1 MKKFF
6 INQWVKIVNRIFLG
20 TVSTCCSLL
29 AFSQDIN
36 FSQFYELPLL
46 RNPALAGTYR
56 GDVRITTAFRNQWNS
71 VTVPYK
77 TEALGVELK
86 FGTSQNSNDYL
97 SLGVQITNDVA
108 GDSKLG
114 KTQVLPVLA
123 FHKSVSSEKDAYLSV
138 GFMGGAVQQRFDQ
151 SKLRFDD
158 QFVNGAYSATNP
170 THDVFTRTNVTYWDA
185 GAGIKYSS
193 EFGFDNKFY
202 VGAAYF
208 HFTQPKV
215 AFDPASDI
223 RLNKKIVLNA
233 GLSSATSETDRIILY
248 LDYFAQGGNGQTQG
262 GALYKHDIIQED
274 DDYTIGLSAGAFI
287 RWNDALIPVV
297 KLDYYN
303 LSIGATYDIN
313 ISKLRTAS
321 TGRGGF
327 ELTLS
332 YSNFLNIRNS
342 SAEKVRCPVS
352 L

>member
-1 MKKFF
+1 MKKLY
-6 INQWVKIVNRIFLG
+6 IYQLNRVTIRIALG
-20 TVSTCCSLL
+20 LLATCCSLL
-29 AFSQDIN
+29 SSSQDIN

-77 TEALGVELK
+77 TQALGAELK

-114 KTQVLPVLA
+114 KTQVLPILA
-123 FHKSVSSEKDAYLSV
+123 FHKSVSNEKDAYLSL

-151 SKLRFDD
+151 TKLKFDD

-170 THDVFTRTNVTYWDA
+170 THDVFDRSNVTYWDA
-185 GAGIKYSS
+185 GVGMKYSS
-193 EFGFDNKFY
+193 EFGYDNRFY
-202 VGAAYF
+202 IGGAFF
-208 HFTQPKV
+208 HFTQPRV
-215 AFDPASDI
+215 AFAQANDI
-223 RLNKKIVLNA
+223 RLNKKVVLNA

-248 LDYFAQGGNGQTQG
+248 LDYFLQGGNAQTQA

-274 DDYTIGLSAGAFI
+274 DDYTISLSAGAFM
-287 RWNDALIPVV
+287 RWNDALIPVI

-303 LSIGATYDIN
+303 FSIGATYDVN
-313 ISKLRTAS
+313 ISKLSSAS

-327 ELTLS
+327 EFTLS
-332 YSNFLNIRNS
+332 YSDFLNIRNS

-352 L
+352 F

>member
-1 MKKFF
+1 MKK
-6 INQWVKIVNRIFLG
+6 I
-20 TVSTCCSLL
+20 LL
-29 AFSQDIN
+29 LLLIGLSGCKLFAQDIN

-56 GDVRITTAFRNQWNS
+56 GDVRVTTAFRNQWNS

-77 TEALGVELK
+77 TQALGAELK

-114 KTQVLPVLA
+114 KTQMLPILA
-123 FHKSVSSEKDAYLSV
+123 FHKSVSSEKDSYLSL

-151 SKLRFDD
+151 TKLKFDD
-158 QFVNGAYSATNP
+158 QFVNGAYSPTNP
-170 THDVFTRTNVTYWDA
+170 THDVFIRTNVTYWDA
-185 GAGIKYSS
+185 GVGMKYSS
-193 EFGFDNKFY
+193 EFGYDNKFY
-202 VGAAYF
+202 LGAAYF

-215 AFDPASDI
+215 AFNPANDI
-223 RLNKKIVLNA
+223 RLNKKAVVNA

-248 LDYFAQGGNGQTQG
+248 LDYFTQGGNGQAQG

-274 DDYTIGLSAGAFI
+274 DDYTISLSAGAFI
-287 RWNDALIPVV
+287 RWNDALIPVI

-303 LSIGATYDIN
+303 LSIGATYDVN
-313 ISKLRTAS
+313 ISKLATVS

-327 ELTLS
+327 EFTLS

-352 L
+352 F